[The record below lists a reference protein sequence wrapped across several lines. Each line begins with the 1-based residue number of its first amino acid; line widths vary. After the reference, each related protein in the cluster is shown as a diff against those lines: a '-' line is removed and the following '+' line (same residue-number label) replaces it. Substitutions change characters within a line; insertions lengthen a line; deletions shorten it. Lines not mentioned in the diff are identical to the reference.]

1 MFIIIESSKGSYD
14 SNIKN
19 KKLRTEKNRP
29 LITSAF
35 IDILVDEYM
44 LYMTDS
50 DYAKYG
56 GYENEFLKEEIKKEI
71 EEKIKNN
78 EKFLIYGE
86 DEKILLSYNRQKTI
100 TEYTIP
106 CSSLNEYQGKTVSIF
121 SFQ

>member
-56 GYENEFLKEEIKKEI
+56 GYENEFLKEEIKREI

-78 EKFLIYGE
+78 EKFLVYGE
-86 DEKILLSYNRQKTI
+86 DEKILLFYNRQKTI